1 VFLWFVVSQLLSF
14 LSMHMFFA
22 SSHLKLV
29 QILYLF
35 PSIRLGNVFA
45 ILGKF
50 HNMIECWH
58 VASSTVEGPTPTFL
72 VAMLLAFT
80 STNTPTSTS
89 RTIIIS
95 YSKNIWGH
103 HTPSDENIIR
113 WPIHLPLFNLNYIAM
128 AKFVGIVRQW
138 PFQILEQLLPCHKR
152 CEQLWTTHF
161 LNNTQVVKF
170 LNEII

>member
-1 VFLWFVVSQLLSF
+1 VSQLLSF

-22 SSHLKLV
+22 NSHLKLV

-45 ILGKF
+45 TLGRISQ
-50 HNMIECWH
+50 HDWMLARGLIH
-58 VASSTVEGPTPTFL
+58 YGSTTPTFL

-80 STNTPTSTS
+80 SINTPTSIS

-113 WPIHLPLFNLNYIAM
+113 WPIHLPLFNLNSIGVL
-128 AKFVGIVRQW
+128 KFVGTVRQW

-152 CEQLWTTHF
+152 CEQLWTAHF

>member
-1 VFLWFVVSQLLSF
+1 MFLQF
-14 LSMHMFFA
+14 LEE
-22 SSHLKLV
+22 
-29 QILYLF
+29 
-35 PSIRLGNVFA
+35 
-45 ILGKF
+45 F

-58 VASSTVEGPTPTFL
+58 VASSTVEGLTPTFL

-113 WPIHLPLFNLNYIAM
+113 
-128 AKFVGIVRQW
+128 
-138 PFQILEQLLPCHKR
+138 
-152 CEQLWTTHF
+152 
-161 LNNTQVVKF
+161 
-170 LNEII
+170 